1 MDKKLFAWSPCSGWL
16 CLASQVQSAV
26 QINFFTHKG
35 VRLEDVVVQ
44 RKSSASAIAWHP
56 LDVLVAIA
64 WTDGLLAILSPETS
78 IEFNVDEE
86 LKSKVTFLQWSADG
100 KWLWAV
106 LEDGKCIVYKLVTN
120 SSTEKCGECSV
131 GDKPTAACKRVKA
144 TQPGQLTGEDGRALS
159 QTPKEE
165 TLDYRIDFLA
175 YYDQK
180 ALLIALTSDMMLYH
194 LTIMPDSTA
203 VEKLKVKLNGKGNP
217 AIVLRENLLLICHQ
231 ERDLRVGVL
240 ETEENGTISLQPSK
254 GFEADDVILC
264 VDYSKRKGMIS
275 AGTTKGKVANWKR
288 RPGESSVENTWRL
301 QTGNQLAGKITSIEW
316 CPMYSALAVNTDDEL
331 TILQEENS
339 IICLRNKIAAIQSGT
354 SSFVLVNVTSA
365 VHQDLKLNI
374 TARGIY
380 VQEKQLVV
388 WSEDMV
394 MTYDVQTSLAAIPSS
409 AFSCRAEDVVI
420 FNQTLYCIEGDK
432 INVRTLQGTVRQ
444 ILSLPE
450 MEGDPVHFHS
460 SRHWLAVATSAGFLR
475 IYNIGGKEARQEH
488 HSKYVVEA
496 LDEFY
501 RFLSVKVN
509 VAGNRIACAY
519 YATPTK
525 IGDKIVVWDAE
536 GDLIVHFSFTMGM
549 TDQQQ
554 YEAEAEL
561 ASSQGRPVTAAA
573 RKMGRE
579 QTRFRLPMHE
589 PGPIFWDETDDRFL
603 VCHAQASSQHVVD
616 DMILTMFVTS
626 DHGIQMQDLSRKSH
640 ACDLLVGVSVPHL
653 YFTKKMEFEEE
664 EVRGEKSIGRYL
676 IARSLREFS
685 GVESCDQS
693 TRKGMMD
700 FCYYLTI
707 GQMDEAFKAIRFIK
721 SESVWEHMASMSVK
735 TRRLDVAVVCLGNM
749 KNIRGARALR
759 KSQEAG
765 ESEALQ
771 CAALAV
777 ELGMLDEAEA
787 IYVNAGRY
795 DMAFEVASRHDRIHL
810 RNTHYNYAKYLE
822 RAGALEPTIEKEL
835 HAWWARYL
843 ESIGELDGAM
853 VSYSAAKDVMSLVRI
868 KCTQGKLDEAA
879 NLALESNDR
888 AACFHLA
895 RIYEAEENY
904 TKAVDFYTRA
914 HAYNSAIRLVKEH
927 DMRDLLANLC
937 LMAGGSE
944 IVEAARYF
952 EDIPGYVHQA
962 VMLYHKAGM
971 VGRALDLAFRA
982 EQFSALD
989 LVIKDLNAGSDP
1001 NVLKRAAEFF
1011 ANNQNYEKA
1020 VELLCMA
1027 KEFNAAIEVCRT
1039 RNVRLTDKVSEL
1051 MTPTKETT
1059 PNEAER
1065 KRLLESIA
1073 ELGVQQGNYQFA
1085 AKKFTQAGDKLQ
1097 AMRALLKSGDTQKI
1111 VFFANTARNKEIYI
1125 LAANYLQTTDWQG
1138 NAQVIREIETFYSK
1152 AHSHLH
1158 LANFY
1163 KACAFVNINDFSKA
1177 AEALEHAETTIDRGL
1192 QEASSGTTSSSTIA
1206 GLNALKE
1213 EIAGHLSQ
1221 LAKFEKIKEVYATDE
1236 NDAVLQ
1242 PQTLVENASEDSII
1256 RPRHIYGL
1264 LIAHHAGKH
1273 NYRPAYRCIQQL
1285 QKLQKNLDL
1294 TTIIDAELLD
1304 KICDELQVPRVTS
1317 QQKEVDSD
1325 NEVEGVEYSHA
1336 MKKREALF

>member
-1 MDKKLFAWSPCSGWL
+1 
-16 CLASQVQSAV
+16 
-26 QINFFTHKG
+26 
-35 VRLEDVVVQ
+35 
-44 RKSSASAIAWHP
+44 
-56 LDVLVAIA
+56 
-64 WTDGLLAILSPETS
+64 
-78 IEFNVDEE
+78 
-86 LKSKVTFLQWSADG
+86 
-100 KWLWAV
+100 
-106 LEDGKCIVYKLVTN
+106 
-120 SSTEKCGECSV
+120 
-131 GDKPTAACKRVKA
+131 
-144 TQPGQLTGEDGRALS
+144 
-159 QTPKEE
+159 
-165 TLDYRIDFLA
+165 
-175 YYDQK
+175 
-180 ALLIALTSDMMLYH
+180 MMLYH
-194 LTIMPDSTA
+194 LTIMPDSTT
-203 VEKLKVKLNGKGNP
+203 VEKLKVKLSGKGGTS
-217 AIVLRENLLLICHQ
+217 ICLRENLLLICQQ
-231 ERDLRVGVL
+231 ERDLRVWDL
-240 ETEENGTISLQPSK
+240 ETEENGTISLQSSK
-254 GFEADDVILC
+254 GFDADDVILC

-275 AGTTKGKVANWKR
+275 AGTMKGKVANWKR

-301 QTGNQLAGKITSIEW
+301 QPSNQLPGKITSIEW
-316 CPMYSALAVNTDDEL
+316 CPMYSALAVNTGDEL
-331 TILQEENS
+331 TILQEENN

-354 SSFVLVNVTSA
+354 SSFVLINVLTS
-365 VHQDLKLNI
+365 VHQDLKLKFQ
-374 TARGIY
+374 AKGIY

-388 WSEDMV
+388 WSEDTV
-394 MTYDVQTSLAAIPSS
+394 MTYDVQTSLATIPSA
-409 AFSCRAEDVVI
+409 AFTCRAEDVVI
-420 FNQTLYCIEGDK
+420 NNQTLYCIEGDK
-432 INVRTLQGTVRQ
+432 INVRTIQGTVRQ

-450 MEGDPVHFHS
+450 MEGDPIQFHS
-460 SRHWLAVATSAGFLR
+460 SRHWLAVATSSGFLR
-475 IYNIGGKEARQEH
+475 IYNISGKEARQEH

-496 LDEFY
+496 LDEFH
-501 RFLSVKVN
+501 RFLSMKVN
-509 VAGNRIACAY
+509 VAGNRIACTY

-525 IGDKIVVWDAE
+525 IGDKILVWDAE
-536 GDLIVHFSFTMGM
+536 GDLVVHFSFLLGM

-579 QTRFRLPMHE
+579 QSRFRLPMHE

-603 VCHAQASSQHVVD
+603 VCHAQASSQHV
-616 DMILTMFVTS
+616 
-626 DHGIQMQDLSRKSH
+626 DLSRKSH
-640 ACDLLVGVSVPHL
+640 ACDILVGVSVPHL
-653 YFTKKMEFEEE
+653 YFLKKMEFEEE

-685 GVESCDQS
+685 GVENCDES

-735 TRRLDVAVVCLGNM
+735 TRRLDVAIVCLGNM

-795 DMAFEVASRHDRIHL
+795 DMVNKIHQAQNAWNQAFEVASRYDRIHL

-822 RAGALEPTIEKEL
+822 RAGALEPAIENFEKSGTHHFEVPRMFADSPKILESYVRRKKEPEL

-843 ESIGELDGAM
+843 ESIGELDGAI
-853 VSYSAAKDVMSLVRI
+853 SFYSAAKDILSLVRI
-868 KCTQGKLDEAA
+868 KCTQGKVDEAA
-879 NLALESNDR
+879 SLALESNDR

-904 TKAVDFYTRA
+904 SKAVDFYTRA

-971 VGRALDLAFRA
+971 VGRALDLAFRT

-989 LVIKDLNAGSDP
+989 LVTKDLNAESDP
-1001 NVLKRAAEFF
+1001 SVLKCQCLNIEFF
-1011 ANNQNYEKA
+1011 SVQQNSFQTTKTTKK
-1020 VELLCMA
+1020 LLNCFVWQ
-1027 KEFNAAIEVCRT
+1027 KRRFNDAIELCRT

-1059 PNEAER
+1059 PNDNER
-1065 KRLLESIA
+1065 KRLLENIA

-1085 AKKFTQAGDKLQ
+1085 AKKYTQAGDKLQ

-1111 VFFANTARNKEIYI
+1111 VFFANTARNKDIYI

-1152 AHSHLH
+1152 SHSHLH
-1158 LANFY
+1158 LASFY
-1163 KACAFVNINDFSKA
+1163 KACAFVSISLKMIVVTNFLQVKPKESQRHDQENLIVPFRWRLKHS
-1177 AEALEHAETTIDRGL
+1177 TISQKLLRHWNML
-1192 QEASSGTTSSSTIA
+1192 QEPST
-1206 GLNALKE
+1206 GGFK
-1213 EIAGHLSQ
+1213 
-1221 LAKFEKIKEVYATDE
+1221 
-1236 NDAVLQ
+1236 
-1242 PQTLVENASEDSII
+1242 
-1256 RPRHIYGL
+1256 RPPTVPL
-1264 LIAHHAGKH
+1264 
-1273 NYRPAYRCIQQL
+1273 QL
-1285 QKLQKNLDL
+1285 QLSLD
-1294 TTIIDAELLD
+1294 
-1304 KICDELQVPRVTS
+1304 
-1317 QQKEVDSD
+1317 
-1325 NEVEGVEYSHA
+1325 
-1336 MKKREALF
+1336 